1 MLLPPNIEVLK
12 ITPFAWEMP
21 VLWKLVERKAED
33 PSFLTNLRKV
43 ILVRH
48 FRDQSMVRIP
58 QSVKL
63 TSKFSPKTK
72 VLTLV

>member
-1 MLLPPNIEVLK
+1 MSHLTASSLYADLMISMLLPPNIEVLK

-33 PSFLTNLRKV
+33 PSFLMKLRKV

-48 FRDQSMVRIP
+48 FRDQSSVRIL
-58 QSVKL
+58 QS
-63 TSKFSPKTK
+63 
-72 VLTLV
+72 